1 MRPPC
6 ELVVRYVLPAFR
18 SLVAKEL
25 IEKYHF
31 SQTTVAEK
39 LGTTQAAISYYVYSK
54 RGDKRIKQLESIP
67 SVQSAA
73 IEVAQGIAAKKLS
86 IIDAMLKLCDLCAA
100 LRKEEVICDLH
111 RDFISL
117 PETCDVCPEVPRR

>member
-25 IEKYHF
+25 IEKHHF
-31 SQTTVAEK
+31 SQTTAAEK

-67 SVQSAA
+67 SVQSVAS
-73 IEVAQGIAAKKLS
+73 EVAQGIAAEKLS
-86 IIDAMLKLCDLCAA
+86 IIDTMLKLCELCAA
-100 LRKEEVICDLH
+100 LRTRDIVCDLH
-111 RDFISL
+111 KDIISV
-117 PETCDVCPEVPRR
+117 PEACDMCPEVPRR

>member
-1 MRPPC
+1 LRPPC
-6 ELVVRYVLPAFR
+6 ELVVRFVLPAFR

-39 LGTTQAAISYYVYSK
+39 LGITQAAISYYVYSK
-54 RGDKRIKQLESIP
+54 RGDPRIKQLESIP

-73 IEVAQGIAAKKLS
+73 SEVAQGIATKKLS
-86 IIDAMLKLCDLCAA
+86 VIDAMLKLCELCVA
-100 LRKEEVICDLH
+100 LRTRDVVCDLH
-111 RDFISL
+111 KDVISV
-117 PETCDVCPEVPRR
+117 PEACDMCPEVPRK

>member
-73 IEVAQGIAAKKLS
+73 SEVAQGIATEKLS
-86 IIDAMLKLCDLCAA
+86 IIDAMLKLCNLCVA
-100 LRKEEVICDLH
+100 LRTQDVICDLH
-111 RDFISL
+111 KDIISV
-117 PETCDVCPEVPRR
+117 PEACDMCPEVPRK

>member
-31 SQTTVAEK
+31 SQIATAEK
-39 LGTTQAAISYYVYSK
+39 LGITQAAISYYVYSK
-54 RGDKRIKQLESIP
+54 RGDKRIKQLRSIP
-67 SVQSAA
+67 SVRSAA
-73 IEVAQGIAAKKLS
+73 REVARGIATEKLS
-86 IIDAMLKLCDLCAA
+86 IIDAMLKLCELCVA
-100 LRKEEVICDLH
+100 LRTQDVICDLH
-111 RDFISL
+111 KDIITV
-117 PETCDVCPEVPRR
+117 PEACDMCPEVPRK